1 MAMGMILM
9 GILGT
14 PRRHWDSSFA
24 GAPFPVE
31 IHPASELVQVVFG
44 VGGLLAATGALM
56 FIVIAVVT
64 VFFGKPVTAEAIAAG
79 ASGIPQGVLRLP
91 AQTHEGPAVDRLHAE
106 GVKGT
111 IVLVA
116 VFFVCFIVY
125 YFTNWKML
133 SFLWKVG

>member
-1 MAMGMILM
+1 MLK
-9 GILGT
+9 L
-14 PRRHWDSSFA
+14 PN
-24 GAPFPVE
+24 
-31 IHPASELVQVVFG
+31 QVH
-44 VGGLLAATGALM
+44 
-56 FIVIAVVT
+56 
-64 VFFGKPVTAEAIAAG
+64 
-79 ASGIPQGVLRLP
+79 S
-91 AQTHEGPAVDRLHAE
+91 GPAADQLHKD